1 MRLPYVVPIVLLG
14 LANVSSAE
22 VQVTQTANAVTI
34 SNGATTLAAQIWD
47 GRTNAFRLVDA
58 TSDDVLAQIEIGGLG
73 RWTAGCS
80 AESNGRVGSIKFH
93 SIDTSATGRVPE
105 FSNDSEI
112 HVELHESDP
121 FPVVRFRLRA
131 ERFDKATWEKAVGG
145 RIPIHFL
152 SCRMDEAQF
161 FYRGGFHSPSPT
173 VDVFSIRSSSM
184 RGEWD
189 GDWSCA
195 AEMRACPVPAVGLWD
210 TQHSHFVAYEFQEA
224 RSSDKSSKHIASAYC
239 GGLPNDGR
247 QFVTLML
254 AEGSVVESRF
264 RLLYSTQLPPTASPN
279 RLVLQHI
286 WNTYRDNL
294 PRAPGTSDLGCLP
307 GRDQFLPD
315 DQTTA
320 TFFHRVRKNSRHESI
335 GVFTDN
341 TLVPSG
347 DYRGTLNLL
356 QEEKGPRQERLLQQW
371 ALLREKAIRRRIGED
386 DCVFWRFPV
395 EGDYEPSFGNPAA
408 SEHSPATWRIG
419 ASLLAMYRAT
429 KDAALLEYIDGIFR
443 WTRHCS
449 FTRAGDPSLPGA
461 TSIVPAHVCAVEF
474 LLNYHHL
481 FQNDSDAQRRAT
493 AEEAIALGHAV
504 LYRCLAIYTD
514 DPDETDQLDPT
525 FLIQV
530 TSARSAAGCVS
541 WKDTGELTRAMVLY
555 HTETGD
561 PLLEYL
567 VRGVLQRYHIGV
579 ESDGFHRIETVDVLG
594 IGEDTKGR
602 RMGLS
607 PLDDVFAG
615 SLQPIGSARV
625 RVLCGRKAAFAV
637 CSDIE
642 AQVRDYQFTKDGDV
656 RFTLAADRF
665 KPIDINVTA
674 PLRDLRGK
682 RIVVNGKEVETQI
695 IGRHGENA
703 VVRNVSPHLLPSTEP
718 QDIPET
724 WGDATFVKLPSNV
737 TLDTS
742 WENGLSWA
750 GLNDGVHFAWGVP
763 FRISTGDMTA
773 VDLAK
778 GPTTVKPSGKLA
790 DLFVFAASSPNAP
803 SVKLTYADGMTHR
816 QQLGLRLPALASS
829 PIRNWQ
835 IDLYP
840 VTLQRPDKAIASIEV
855 SGDTLLFAMTMCQSR
870 NPAFQVAVAE
880 QEAKRKAKE
889 VEAKAA
895 REKAQAVDRMVPE
908 SRAQVAAATLGKTLR
923 IGFLPP
929 HEAYTDTLRTACGSL
944 GVPPVLLSPEEI
956 IDPQRFN
963 ARRYPI
969 VVYSSGETFLH
980 TVAQPGD
987 AAAALKRYVAEGGCL
1002 VVAAY
1007 GYPLFY
1013 ATRFHEGRYERIE
1026 EIRPGETCAALEI
1039 PIAYHTIPPLEEMP
1053 SFALAPDQQAFT
1065 HLPARFRYD
1074 RSAGTLYRPMARQG
1088 FPAAD
1093 VLRPLIALEDG
1104 KGQEHGL
1111 VAAIVEH
1118 NCENYEGGRTIF
1130 LWGNILGMEIGST
1143 IALDLMRYAICTA
1156 KLEPGQMLEPK
1167 VAILPRDMAGHDQA
1181 IQVACSRIG
1190 LKTQVLT
1197 PEQFVDPAVFNSRN
1211 FPIAIHAVRNE
1222 YYLNRCA
1229 GRSDLWQVYADYVK
1243 GGGFLVACGNM
1254 SQFFYA
1260 GTLTSDGKW
1269 QQAYDPAQRVT
1280 SELGLKVVTSRI
1292 PNPRKMLLRSLP
1304 DQTIVDF
1311 SSPVPLEYLNWG
1323 SYRAVDTDDMFNTDF
1338 VPLAEVTDEQ
1348 GRPLGGYAI
1357 AVMRYKSRELRGAE
1371 LLWMWGDLLNDART
1385 HPLLNQAIQYAHKCR
1400 HQMFDSPE

>member
-1 MRLPYVVPIVLLG
+1 MRLLYVVPIVLVG

-22 VQVTQTANAVTI
+22 VQMTQTVDAVTI
-34 SNGATTLAAQIWD
+34 SNGTVTLAAQIRD
-47 GRTNAFRLVDA
+47 GRTNAFRLVDV

-73 RWTAGCS
+73 RWTAECS

-93 SIDTSATGRVPE
+93 SMDTSATGRVPE

-131 ERFDKATWEKAVGG
+131 ERFDKATWEKTVGG

-152 SCRMDEAQF
+152 SCRMDDAQF
-161 FYRGGFHSPSPT
+161 FYRGGFHSPSPM
-173 VDVFSIRSSSM
+173 VDAFPIRSSSM

-189 GDWSCA
+189 GDWSYA
-195 AEMRACPVPAVGLWD
+195 TPMRACPVPAVGLWD
-210 TQHSHFVAYEFQEA
+210 AQNSRFVAYEFQQA

-247 QFVTLML
+247 QFVTLMP
-254 AEGSVVESRF
+254 AEGSAVESRF
-264 RLLYSTQLPPTASPN
+264 KLLYSTQLPPTASPN
-279 RLVLQHI
+279 RFVLQHI

-294 PRAPGTSDLGCLP
+294 PPAPQTNDLGYLP
-307 GRDQFLPD
+307 SRDQFPPD
-315 DQTTA
+315 DHTTA
-320 TFFHRVRKNSRHESI
+320 TLFHRVRKNSRHESI

-356 QEEKGPRQERLLQQW
+356 QEVKGPRRERLFQQW
-371 ALLREKAIRRRIGED
+371 KLLRDRAIRRRIGDD

-395 EGDYEPSFGNPAA
+395 EGDYEPSFGNRAA

-443 WTRHCS
+443 WTRHS
-449 FTRAGDPSLPGA
+449 TYTRAGDPRLPGA
-461 TSIVPAHVCAVEF
+461 TSIVPAHACAVEF

-481 FQNDSDAQRRAT
+481 FQNDSDLRRRAM
-493 AEEAIALGHAV
+493 AEEAITLGHTV

-514 DPDETDQLDPT
+514 DPDEADQLDPT
-525 FLIQV
+525 FLIRV
-530 TSARSAAGCVS
+530 TSARSSAGCVS
-541 WKDTGELTRAMVLY
+541 WKNTAELINAMVY
-555 HTETGD
+555 YYTETGD

-567 VRGVLQRYHIGV
+567 VRGVLQRYHVGV
-579 ESDGFHRIETVDVLG
+579 ESDGFHRIETLDVVG

-607 PLDDVFAG
+607 PLDDAFAG

-625 RVLCGRKAAFAV
+625 RVQCGRKAAFAV

-642 AQVRDYQFTKDGDV
+642 AQVRDYQFTKDGV
-656 RFTLAADRF
+656 ISFTLVAGRSE
-665 KPIDINVTA
+665 PVDINVTA

-703 VVRNVSPHLLPSTEP
+703 VVRNVIPHLLPATEP
-718 QDIPET
+718 QNIPET
-724 WGDATFVKLPSNV
+724 WGDATFVKLPCNT

-750 GLNDGVHFAWGVP
+750 GLADGVHFAWGVP
-763 FRISTGDMTA
+763 FRISTGEMTV

-778 GPTTVKPSGKLA
+778 GPITIKSSGKPA
-790 DLFVFAASSPNAP
+790 ELFLFAASSPNAL
-803 SVKLTYADGMTHR
+803 SVKITYADGTMR
-816 QQLGLRLPALASS
+816 GQQLGPHLTALSS
-829 PIRNWQ
+829 DPLRNWQ
-835 IDLYP
+835 IDLYS
-840 VTLQRPDKAIASIEV
+840 VTLQRPDKVIASVEV

-870 NPAFQVAVAE
+870 NAAFQVAVTK
-880 QEAKRKAKE
+880 QETERKAKE

-895 REKAQAVDRMVPE
+895 REKAQAIERMVPE
-908 SRAQVAAATLGKTLR
+908 SRAQVAVATRGKTLR

-980 TVAQPGD
+980 TVAQSGD
-987 AAAALKRYVAEGGCL
+987 AATAVKRYLAEGGCL

-1013 ATRFHEGRYERIE
+1013 ATRYHEGRYERIE
-1026 EIRPGETCAALEI
+1026 GIGPGETCAALEI

-1053 SFALAPDQQAFT
+1053 SFKLAPDQQAFT

-1074 RSAGTLYRPMARQG
+1074 RSAGTLYRPLARQG
-1088 FPAAD
+1088 LPAAD
-1093 VLRPLIALEDG
+1093 VLRPLIVLEDG
-1104 KGQEHGL
+1104 QGKEHGL
-1111 VAAIVEH
+1111 VAAVVEH
-1118 NCENYEGGRTIF
+1118 NCETYKGGRTIF

-1156 KLEPGQMLEPK
+1156 ELEPGQLLEPK

-1181 IQVACSRIG
+1181 IQLACSRIG

-1197 PEQFVDPAVFNSRN
+1197 PEQFVDPAVFNPRN

-1260 GTLTSDGKW
+1260 GTLTADGKW

-1292 PNPRKMLLRSLP
+1292 ANPRKMLLRGLP
-1304 DQTIVDF
+1304 DQSIVDF
-1311 SSPVPLEYLNWG
+1311 SSPLLLDYLSWG
-1323 SYRAVDTDDMFNTDF
+1323 SYRAVDTDDMFNTDL
-1338 VPLAEVTDEQ
+1338 VPLAEVTDEE
-1348 GRPLGGYAI
+1348 GRPLGGYAM
-1357 AVMRYKSRELRGAE
+1357 AVMRYKSRELKGAE
-1371 LLWMWGDLLNDART
+1371 LLWLWGDLLNDSRT
-1385 HPLLNQAIQYAHKCR
+1385 HPLLNQAIQYAHKR
-1400 HQMFDSPE
+1400 RQRMFESPE

>member
-1 MRLPYVVPIVLLG
+1 VLLG
-14 LANVSSAE
+14 LSNASYAE
-22 VQVTQTANAVTI
+22 VRMTQTADAVTI
-34 SNGATTLAAQIWD
+34 SNGTTTLAAQIRE
-47 GRTNAFRLVDA
+47 GRTNAFRLIHA
-58 TSDDVLAQIEIGGLG
+58 TSDGVLAQLEIGGLG
-73 RWTAGCS
+73 RWTAVCS
-80 AESNGRVGSIKFH
+80 AESNGSVGSIRFH

-105 FSNDSEI
+105 FSNDSEV

-121 FPVVRFRLRA
+121 FPVVRFRLKA
-131 ERFDKATWEKAVGG
+131 ERFDRVTWEKAVGG

-152 SCRMDEAQF
+152 NCRMDDAQF
-161 FYRGGFHSPSPT
+161 FYRGGFHSPSPII
-173 VDVFSIRSSSM
+173 DAFPIRSSSM

-189 GDWSCA
+189 GHWSYA

-210 TQHSHFVAYEFQEA
+210 AQHSRFVAYEFQEA

-239 GGLPNDGR
+239 GGLPNDKK
-247 QFVTLML
+247 QFVTLVL
-254 AEGSVVESRF
+254 AEDGVVQSRF
-264 RLLYSTQLPPTASPN
+264 KLLYSTQLPPASSPN
-279 RLVLQHI
+279 RFVLQYI
-286 WNTYRDNL
+286 WGTYGAIL
-294 PRAPGTSDLGCLP
+294 PRTPRTNDLGYLP
-307 GRDQFLPD
+307 SRDQFLPD
-315 DQTTA
+315 DHTTA
-320 TFFHRVRKNSRHESI
+320 TLFHRVRKNSRHELT
-335 GVFTDN
+335 GALTDN
-341 TLVPSG
+341 TFVPSG

-356 QEEKGPRQERLLQQW
+356 QEKKGLRQERLFQQW
-371 ALLREKAIRRRIGED
+371 TLLRDKAIRRRIGDD

-395 EGDYEPSFGNPAA
+395 EGEYEPSFGSQAA
-408 SEHSPATWRIG
+408 TEHSPATWRIG

-429 KDAALLEYIDGIFR
+429 KDAALLEYIDGVLQ
-443 WTRHCS
+443 WTRHCT

-461 TSIVPAHVCAVEF
+461 ASIVPAHVCAVEF
-474 LLNYHHL
+474 LLNLHHL
-481 FQNDSDAQRRAT
+481 FQNDSDARRRAM
-493 AEEAIALGHAV
+493 AEEAITLGHAV

-525 FLIQV
+525 FLVQA
-530 TSARSAAGCVS
+530 TSARSAAGSVS
-541 WKDTGELTRAMVLY
+541 WKNTGELIRAMVFY
-555 HTETGD
+555 YTETGD

-567 VRGVLQRYHIGV
+567 VRGVLQRYHVGV
-579 ESDGFHRIETVDVLG
+579 ESDGLHRIETLDVVG
-594 IGEDTKGR
+594 IGQDTKGR

-607 PLDDVFAG
+607 ALDDALAG

-637 CSDIE
+637 CSDIR
-642 AQVRDYQFTKDGDV
+642 ADVRDYQFTEDGV
-656 RFTLAADRF
+656 IRFTLVADRSE
-665 KPIDINVTA
+665 PIDINVTA

-682 RIVVNGKEVETQI
+682 KIVVNGKQPETQI

-703 VVRNVSPHLLPSTEP
+703 IVRNVLPHSLPATEP
-718 QDIPET
+718 KDIPET
-724 WGDATFVKLPSNV
+724 WGDATFAKLPCNT

-750 GLNDGVHFAWGVP
+750 GLTDGVHFAWGVP
-763 FRISTGDMTA
+763 FRIWTGEKTA

-778 GPTTVKPSGKLA
+778 GPITIKSSHKLA
-790 DLFVFAASSPNAP
+790 DLFLFAASSPNAP
-803 SVKLTYADGMTHR
+803 SVKITYTDGTTHR
-816 QQLGLRLPALASS
+816 QQLGLHLPALSS
-829 PIRNWQ
+829 GPIRNWQ

-840 VTLQRPDKAIASIEV
+840 VTLQRPDTAIASIEV
-855 SGDTLLFAMTMCQSR
+855 SGDTLLFAMTMCRSE
-870 NPAFQVAVAE
+870 NAAFQAAL
-880 QEAKRKAKE
+880 AKVETQRKAKE
-889 VEAKAA
+889 AEARAA
-895 REKAQAVDRMVPE
+895 REHAQAVERMVPDT
-908 SRAQVAAATLGKTLR
+908 RAEVAVATRRKTLS

-929 HEAYTDTLRTACGSL
+929 HEAYTDILRTACSAL
-944 GVPPVLLSPEEI
+944 GVPPVLLSPQEV

-987 AAAALKRYVAEGGCL
+987 AASAVKRYLAEGGCL

-1026 EIRPGETCAALEI
+1026 GTRHGETCAALEI

-1053 SFALAPDQQAFT
+1053 SFKLAPDQQAFT

-1074 RSAGTLYRPMARQG
+1074 RTAGTLYRPMARQG
-1088 FPAAD
+1088 LPAAD

-1111 VAAIVEH
+1111 VAAVVEH
-1118 NCENYEGGRTIF
+1118 NCETYKGGRTIF

-1156 KLEPGQMLEPK
+1156 KLEPGQVLEPK

-1181 IQVACSRIG
+1181 IQLACSRIG

-1197 PEQFVDPAVFNSRN
+1197 PEQFVDPAIFNPRN
-1211 FPIAIHAVRNE
+1211 FPISIHAVRNE
-1222 YYLNRCA
+1222 YYLNRWA
-1229 GRSDLWQVYADYVK
+1229 GRSDLWRVYVDYVK

-1260 GTLTSDGKW
+1260 GTLTADGQW
-1269 QQAYDPAQRVT
+1269 QQQYDPAQRVT
-1280 SELGLKVVTSRI
+1280 SELGLKVVNSRI
-1292 PNPRKMLLRSLP
+1292 PNPRRMFLRGLA
-1304 DQTIVDF
+1304 DQSIIDL
-1311 SSPVPLEYLNWG
+1311 SSPVPLEYLTWG

-1348 GRPLGGYAI
+1348 GRPLGGYAM
-1357 AVMRYKSRELRGAE
+1357 AVMRYKSRELNGAE
-1371 LLWMWGDLLNDART
+1371 LLWLWGELLNDSRT
-1385 HPLLNQAIQYAHKCR
+1385 HSLLNQAIQYAHERR
-1400 HQMFDSPE
+1400 HRTFESPE